1 MKRGLLIGVGTLGGL
16 GAVFAIT
23 PPQFGA
29 STGAG
34 GIGGA
39 LSNSGTTS
47 AAPAQ
52 TQSAA
57 PSSTPV
63 AATPTPTPTPTKA
76 TASKTSSAAKKAAA
90 KAAAAK
96 AAADK
101 AAAASAATKAANTP
115 TPASTPTKAA
125 PSGITGTFAGA
136 TNQTRFGP
144 VQVQITVSNGKIT
157 AVKAL
162 QYPNGDG
169 RSASISQQAIP
180 YLVQQTLTAQSD
192 QISGVGGASYTSYG
206 FYISLQSAL
215 KKAGL

>member
-23 PPQFGA
+23 PPQFG
-29 STGAG
+29 SNTGAG
-34 GIGGA
+34 GISGA
-39 LSNSGTTS
+39 LNGSTTKS

-52 TQSAA
+52 TQAPATQATSAA
-57 PSSTPV
+57 
-63 AATPTPTPTPTKA
+63 PTPTPTKA

-90 KAAAAK
+90 KAAASK
-96 AAADK
+96 AA
-101 AAAASAATKAANTP
+101 SNATKASSTP
-115 TPASTPTKAA
+115 TPAAPTPTKASTTGA
-125 PSGITGTFAGA
+125 TGTFAGA

-144 VQVQITVSNGKIT
+144 VQVQITVSSGKIT

-162 QYPNGDG
+162 QYPNGDP
-169 RSASISQQAIP
+169 RSANISQQAIP
-180 YLVQQTLTAQSD
+180 YLVQQTLAAQSD

>member
-1 MKRGLLIGVGTLGGL
+1 MDMKRGLLIGVGTLGGL

-39 LSNSGTTS
+39 LSNTGSTS

-63 AATPTPTPTPTKA
+63 AATPTPTKA

-115 TPASTPTKAA
+115 TPAATPTKAA
-125 PSGITGTFAGA
+125 PSGISGTFAGA

>member
-39 LSNSGTTS
+39 LSNTGSTS

-63 AATPTPTPTPTKA
+63 AATPTPTKA
-76 TASKTSSAAKKAAA
+76 TASKTSSASKKAAA

-115 TPASTPTKAA
+115 TPAATPTKAA
-125 PSGITGTFAGA
+125 PSGISGTFAGA